1 MHKLATSPEPES
13 HRLPALMGCCLR
25 SNIGRAIIVTYCFWA
40 AFSTVNFDFLAAFA
54 IPIFF
59 LVPNDY
65 YWKFSE
71 FLMAPVVT
79 AVLAA
84 TCLVVIP
91 AIALRRVYRMDPLPY
106 LTPFLFHTV
115 FLTALLVCAERAKTE
130 AIEAAMLGRTPDCM
144 VVSSFFDS
152 VRRAGQ
158 DFQVHSHALFTENG
172 RTYYWS
178 YSTQRF
184 YEGRDELNRNF
195 DCYKLDR

>member
-1 MHKLATSPEPES
+1 MHKLATSPVS
-13 HRLPALMGCCLR
+13 QSQRLR
-25 SNIGRAIIVTYCFWA
+25 SNIRRAIIVTYCFWA
-40 AFSTVNFDFLAAFA
+40 AFSIVNFDFLAAFA
-54 IPIFF
+54 IPILF
-59 LVPNDY
+59 LSPNDY

-79 AVLAA
+79 AALAA

-91 AIALRRVYRMDPLPY
+91 AIAWRRLYRMNPLPY
-106 LTPFLFHTV
+106 LLPFLFHTV
-115 FLTALLVCAERAKTE
+115 FLTTLLVCAERAKTD
-130 AIEAAMLGRTPDCM
+130 AIAVAMLGRTPDCM
-144 VVSSFFDS
+144 VVSSFFES

-158 DFQVHSHALFTENG
+158 EFQLYPHALFTENG

-195 DCYKLDR
+195 DCYHSNRS